1 MHKQL
6 KRFHTSSGAV
16 QKIKV
21 GIHSKQC
28 GRGAADARIEA
39 PKAPKGMW
47 CGEGVSPSSLGK
59 RGVGKRLCP
68 LPGIFFLLLALK
80 MVSFG
85 AFWVVFL

>member
-1 MHKQL
+1 VVWGGGVPFL
-6 KRFHTSSGAV
+6 T
-16 QKIKV
+16 
-21 GIHSKQC
+21 
-28 GRGAADARIEA
+28 
-39 PKAPKGMW
+39 
-47 CGEGVSPSSLGK
+47 GEK